1 MFSGESKAAS
11 WRTQTPLLTTAS
23 TEQPT
28 EQWLQTVCL
37 ISVFGAAAGAGS
49 AADAGSMTFSGRWR
63 ATAAAPAV
71 TPAPTRNLR
80 RFRPLSRE
88 VFTRVMA
95 APQILKSPVG
105 GRAVVTAD
113 VFGFVVALRLGR
125 SLGRRRGRRSFGGA
139 GGGGQQGQG

>member
-1 MFSGESKAAS
+1 MLIGESKAAS

-37 ISVFGAAAGAGS
+37 ISVLGGAVPGAGS
-49 AADAGSMTFSGRWR
+49 AAVAGSITFSGRWR

-88 VFTRVMA
+88 VFTRLM
-95 APQILKSPVG
+95 
-105 GRAVVTAD
+105 D
-113 VFGFVVALRLGR
+113 C
-125 SLGRRRGRRSFGGA
+125 SLVP
-139 GGGGQQGQG
+139 